1 MATKGPGGKEVGRI
15 SIRVVPDTTRFRD
28 RLKKDLEALEKTLK
42 GELGMTPDMDGFRE
56 KVKAASSGME
66 ATVKV
71 DADTNPAKTAL
82 DRFQRRMLSEM
93 QSNLGKLESKID
105 LTVDGEKFRR
115 SIEGAT
121 KRLSNEI
128 HAKIPLDVEL
138 AAGQRAKIS
147 SEIAAIKK
155 MAQNDTIQLRLD
167 PEWDY
172 KFRQR
177 LKTIIPDDGIK
188 LKLDPQFDYQLRQRL
203 KKMGAIKVPVELTFR
218 EKLSGFLKK
227 GFSDNNRFGRI
238 NRGILDLGSNALS
251 ALGGIRAFG
260 IGLAG
265 LLAIASLLV
274 PAVSILSGALVAL
287 PGFLTGAIAP
297 IAAVALGLDGIKK
310 AAQSAGLP
318 EAFKSLRESVSK
330 VFEAGLAPTFTRLLD
345 IMPALNSGFGA
356 VAQGVVSMAD
366 GFVNAVTSS
375 RGMSQI
381 EGTLFNIGAA
391 LDRAAPGVEKF
402 TSGMLTLVNSFSTKF
417 PGMADAFN
425 GFADRFLNWVDKIT
439 AIDASGTSQFDR
451 AMQGLGETLKGL
463 GGIVGDLILKGF
475 DWLSQPGNI
484 DKIKVFFIEIK
495 KAVDLLWPVL
505 DKAFTGL
512 LRFMDGAN
520 NLLAFLTDEWATI
533 TPGTPLDTIATGL
546 SVARGVIT
554 ESLNGLKGTLSTMWD
569 GVSGAASST
578 WSTVSATVS
587 GAIVNIISTLVNGGF
602 QIMGEI
608 GTWPGKITAALGDM
622 GSLLIAAGKALMNG
636 LLNGIKAGFQAVTDF
651 VGTMAGTIASL
662 KGPLPYDRIVLA
674 PNGEALM
681 QGLGD
686 GLASGFEN
694 VLAMAKEMARQ
705 ISQAMSDGTDLSGM
719 LGGNKFPDL
728 TKTLDTL
735 EQERKSLKVQLD
747 NTSDKGMKDQLRD
760 QMRQLQLVKDQ
771 LSLDKDKL
779 KNAQKYGGELS
790 NQVGKQDD
798 LGQKIW
804 DAGVNLGKATKDQL
818 MSDLNIGGGAIS
830 NLGNELMDW
839 GLNAGKKFI
848 FNVSSMDE
856 ALAGQK
862 NIVNREAL
870 QFDRR

>member
-56 KVKAASSGME
+56 KVKAATAGME
-66 ATVKV
+66 AKVKV
-71 DADTNPAKTAL
+71 DADTNPAKNAL

-93 QSNLGKLESKID
+93 QNNLGKLESKID

-115 SIEGAT
+115 SVEGAT
-121 KRLSNEI
+121 KRLSKEI
-128 HAKIPLDVEL
+128 HEKIPLDVEL
-138 AAGQRAKIS
+138 AAGQRAKIV

-155 MAQNDTIQLRLD
+155 MAETDTIKLRLD
-167 PEWDY
+167 PDWDY

-177 LKTIIPDDGIK
+177 LKAIVPDNGIK

-218 EKLSGFLKK
+218 QKLSAFLKK
-227 GFSDNNRFGRI
+227 GFSDDNRFGKL
-238 NRGILDLGSNALS
+238 NRGIVDLGSNALS
-251 ALGGIRAFG
+251 AVGGIRAFG

-274 PAVSILSGALVAL
+274 PAVSIVSGALVAL
-287 PGFLTGAIAP
+287 PGVLTGAIAP
-297 IAAVALGLDGIKK
+297 LAAVALGLDGIKK
-310 AAQSAGLP
+310 AAENAGAP
-318 EAFKSLRESVSK
+318 QAFKSLRESVAK
-330 VFEAGLAPTFTRLLD
+330 VFEEGLTPTITRLLD
-345 IMPALNSGFGA
+345 IMPALKSGFGA
-356 VAQGVVSMAD
+356 VAEGVVSMAD
-366 GFVNAVTSS
+366 GFVNAVTSG

-381 EGTLFNIGAA
+381 EGTLLNISDA
-391 LDRAAPGVEKF
+391 LTRAAPGVENF

-425 GFADRFLNWVDKIT
+425 GFAERFLGWVDRIT
-439 AIDASGTSQFDR
+439 TIDASGTSQFDR

-463 GGIVGDLILKGF
+463 GGVVGDLILKGF

-505 DKAFTGL
+505 DKAFTAL

-520 NLLAFLTDEWATI
+520 NLLAFLTGEWSSI

-546 SVARGVIT
+546 DVAKGVIT
-554 ESLNGLKGTLSTMWD
+554 ESLNGLKGALSTLWD
-569 GVSGAASST
+569 GVSGAASSA
-578 WSTVSATVS
+578 WSTVSATVA
-587 GAIVNIISTLVNGGF
+587 GAITNIISTLVNGGF

-622 GSLLIAAGKALMNG
+622 GSLLIAAGKALMDG
-636 LLNGIKAGFQAVTDF
+636 LLNGIKAGFEAVKNF
-651 VGTMAGTIASL
+651 VGTIAGTIASL
-662 KGPLPYDRIVLA
+662 KGPLPYDRVVLT

-681 QGLGD
+681 EGLGT
-686 GLASGFEN
+686 GLQTGFQN
-694 VLAMAKEMARQ
+694 VLAMAKEMAQQ
-705 ISQAMSDGTDLSGM
+705 ISRAMSDGTDLSGM

-728 TKTLDTL
+728 TKMLDTL

-747 NTSDKGMKDQLRD
+747 NTADKGMKDQLRD

-779 KNAQKYGGELS
+779 KNAQKYGGELA

-848 FNVSSMDE
+848 FNVNSMDE
-856 ALAGQK
+856 ALAGQR
-862 NIVNREAL
+862 NLVNREAL